1 MARKNSCNF
10 GCLQPRKSCQER
22 KLIAVVK
29 GAVGPTGPTGP
40 IGRTGVTG
48 ASGPTGGEVVA
59 RTTATLEEG
68 EEAKVVSSFKRGVNY
83 LDFYIPK
90 GSKGDPGVKGD
101 KGEKGESGFTDIHG
115 AMIVSYNDNPQT
127 FPRQGLK
134 FNRTDVSP

>member
-48 ASGPTGGEVVA
+48 ATGPTGGEVVA
-59 RTTATLEEG
+59 RTVG
-68 EEAKVVSSFKRGVNY
+68 FQPKEA
-83 LDFYIPK
+83 IK
-90 GSKGDPGVKGD
+90 GKLNINGNFLVEKLKKMKHLSK
-101 KGEKGESGFTDIHG
+101 
-115 AMIVSYNDNPQT
+115 
-127 FPRQGLK
+127 L
-134 FNRTDVSP
+134 